1 MSPAATHDDAA
12 AIGALERAT
21 DELFYQRGVVDVS
34 VAEIRDRSGV
44 SLRRLYSLCP
54 SKADLISLWLRYRHT
69 GWMTGFEARV
79 EAELKADG
87 DPVDAVFNALADW
100 MTETDFRGCGFI
112 NTHAESSELTDDHR
126 RIVRDHKAALARYLG
141 SILTQGDAVAV
152 VVDGAI
158 VQAAI
163 FRSTEPID
171 LARRAARALVASD
184 HQASTNPV

>member
-1 MSPAATHDDAA
+1 MTSP
-12 AIGALERAT
+12 
-21 DELFYQRGVVDVS
+21 VM
-34 VAEIRDRSGV
+34 RSIC
-44 SLRRLYSLCP
+44 SSSP
-54 SKADLISLWLRYRHT
+54 SKVIPTAVRLSSAWLIS
-69 GWMTGFEARV
+69 
-79 EAELKADG
+79 
-87 DPVDAVFNALADW
+87 
-100 MTETDFRGCGFI
+100 TDYRGCGFI

-184 HQASTNPV
+184 HQASANPV